1 MKSLLK
7 MVVALVI
14 ISFGVC
20 FYASLLMAEL
30 PDSSTLRK
38 IVSGYGSAVVDG
50 SLDKI
55 EWKNGTKETIS
66 ITLPNGGST
75 TATLLV
81 MNDSENL
88 YLALRFAKLPFE
100 VVGQALFF
108 EFQNPD
114 IHLSDTGDDVIGMNP
129 NIGFLD
135 EVRIK
140 GSSFIDTR
148 KGGTIDGNGAF
159 IEDDEQTVYEMSHPL
174 KSLDQKHD
182 IQLNEGD
189 SIGFSI
195 SLRLMQQGAEY
206 PDGYGDTRIRNIL
219 MELAKKKNKKKN
231 KGSGLEIR
239 N

>member
-7 MVVALVI
+7 MVVKLVV

-20 FYASLLMAEL
+20 FCSSLLMAES

-50 SLDKI
+50 RLDKI

-66 ITLPNGGST
+66 ITLPNEGST

-88 YLALRFAKLPFE
+88 YLALKFAKLPFE
-100 VVGQALFF
+100 VVGQSLFF

-114 IHLSDTGDDVIGMNP
+114 IHLSDSGDDVIGINP
-129 NIGFLD
+129 SIGFLD

-148 KGGTIDGNGAF
+148 KGGTIDGNGVF
-159 IEDDEQTVYEMSHPL
+159 LEDNEQTVYEISHPL
-174 KSLDQKHD
+174 KSPDQKHD
-182 IQLNEGD
+182 FQLNEGD

-206 PDGYGDTRIRNIL
+206 PDGYVDTHIRNIL
-219 MELAKKKNKKKN
+219 MELAKSDN
-231 KGSGLEIR
+231 
-239 N
+239 